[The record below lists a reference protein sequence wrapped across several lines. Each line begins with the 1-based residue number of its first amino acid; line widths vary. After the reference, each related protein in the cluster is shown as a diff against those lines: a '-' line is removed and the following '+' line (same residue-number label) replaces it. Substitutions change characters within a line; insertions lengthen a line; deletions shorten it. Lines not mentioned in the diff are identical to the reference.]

1 MEKAATMEVAEASV
15 AAAMVLKYVVAMM
28 MAVATATAMVR

>member
-1 MEKAATMEVAEASV
+1 VEKAATMVAAEASV
-15 AAAMVLKYVVAMM
+15 AAATVLTYVVAGM